1 MQMLVIQMVMI
12 LLIQFPALM
21 ASYVEIDNDNGEV
34 KLKEPA
40 DYENKDIYTFDVMA
54 TDGELSDTQTTTVNV
69 TDVNEAPIL
78 NGSNTTTIEENSSVD
93 TVIFHADASD
103 PDGDDLTYSV
113 SGTDASY
120 VEIDNDNGEVKLKEP
135 ADYANKDIYTF
146 DVMATDGELSDTQ
159 TAMSHV
165 TDVNEAPI
173 LNGSNT
179 TTIEEN
185 SSVDTVIFHADASDP
200 DGDDLTYSVS
210 GTDAST

>member
-1 MQMLVIQMVMI
+1 MATDGELSDTQTATVNVTDVNEAPILNGSNTTTIEENSSVDTVIFHADAGDPDGDDLTYSVSGTD
-12 LLIQFPALM
+12 

-54 TDGELSDTQTTTVNV
+54 TDGELSDTQTATVNV

-120 VEIDNDNGEVKLKEP
+120 VEIDTDGHIRLSNKQIMKLK
-135 ADYANKDIYTF
+135 I
-146 DVMATDGELSDTQ
+146 
-159 TAMSHV
+159 
-165 TDVNEAPI
+165 
-173 LNGSNT
+173 
-179 TTIEEN
+179 
-185 SSVDTVIFHADASDP
+185 VIH
-200 DGDDLTYSVS
+200 LM
-210 GTDAST
+210 